1 MGQASKGLPKKLI
14 DLKLV
19 QFVASDA
26 HKPEDYEIF
35 KKAYDIVKT
44 GPERNTAIKYS
55 LTIKKSLLPSYFVTQ
70 LNYKNS
76 FYYLCF
82 LCD

>member
-1 MGQASKGLPKKLI
+1 MGQASKGLPKRLI

-55 LTIKKSLLPSYFVTQ
+55 LTIKKSLLPLLFCHTAKLQ
-70 LNYKNS
+70 KQ
-76 FYYLCF
+76 F
-82 LCD
+82 LLFMFSV